1 MTWHL
6 AMFVLLVALGVL
18 ITLPIWVGVLF
29 GRDAVCAKENTS
41 ECLRDWVTALAG
53 PLAIIAAIVAAWP
66 VWEQLDENRAATR
79 LALASVIRLEEQTI
93 EGVMAA
99 LRQEDT
105 EVQNGLHLATDVT
118 KEIEIIQYNWNEPT
132 KVELQFAK
140 LRDQA
145 DGFIGEAL
153 HISQEMDSKA
163 DKDTVVPTRKEVE
176 KSLNRYIDQFDKVK
190 KFASFKEAQ
199 PTLRAELL
207 SLLAT
212 CQIVNES
219 ILNYNEELLRFNEE
233 KVKERNE
240 LEKKRKTISDGIALN

>member
-99 LRQEDT
+99 LRQEET
-105 EVQNGLHLATDVT
+105 EVKNGSHLAAEVVA
-118 KEIEIIQYNWNEPT
+118 EIEVIDSSGADPS
-132 KVELQFAK
+132 KAELEFGK
-140 LRDQA
+140 LHDQA
-145 DGFIGEAL
+145 DAFIAEARQ
-153 HISQEMDSKA
+153 ISQEMDSKA
-163 DKDTVVPTRKEVE
+163 DKETIIPTRKQIEV
-176 KSLNRYIDQFDKVK
+176 NFDRYIDELEQVK
-190 KFASFKEAQ
+190 KFGNYKDAGSSLHGELFALLETCEAVK
-199 PTLRAELL
+199 TSINAYNAELL
-207 SLLAT
+207 K
-212 CQIVNES
+212 
-219 ILNYNEELLRFNEE
+219 FNEE

>member
-1 MTWHL
+1 MI
-6 AMFVLLVALGVL
+6 VLLVALGVL

-99 LRQEDT
+99 LRQEDI
-105 EVQNGLHLATDVT
+105 EVENGSHLADVVVA
-118 KEIEIIQYNWNEPT
+118 EIEAIDSSRADLG
-132 KVELQFAK
+132 KAELEFGK
-140 LRDQA
+140 LHDEA
-145 DGFIGEAL
+145 DTFIAEASQ
-153 HISQEMDSKA
+153 ISQEMDSKT
-163 DKDTVVPTRKEVE
+163 DKDTIIPTRKQIEV
-176 KSLNRYIDQFDKVK
+176 NFDRYIEQMERVK
-190 KFASFKEAQ
+190 KFGSYKDAGSSLQGELYALLQVCVDVK
-199 PTLRAELL
+199 TSIKSYNVELL
-207 SLLAT
+207 K
-212 CQIVNES
+212 
-219 ILNYNEELLRFNEE
+219 FNEG
-233 KVKERNE
+233 KVQERDE